1 MTNDRDEEFLRTKL
15 TDGLHPAEVDL
26 WPAVAEAL
34 PNARPAWPWRRIALC
49 LAAPLLIAAGVLA
62 GTAEF
67 TNLRENP
74 RPSFA
79 PEANTTKATFLP
91 MAGCRCTAAS
101 TDFCTFLMRT
111 R

>member
-67 TNLRENP
+67 MTTPNR
-74 RPSFA
+74 FA
-79 PEANTTKATFLP
+79 SIS
-91 MAGCRCTAAS
+91 TA
-101 TDFCTFLMRT
+101 FLMSMS
-111 R
+111 

>member
-26 WPAVAEAL
+26 WPAVAETL

-62 GTAEF
+62 GTAGYEPAGEPAPL
-67 TNLRENP
+67 LRARGEHRVCHNV
-74 RPSFA
+74 
-79 PEANTTKATFLP
+79 
-91 MAGCRCTAAS
+91 
-101 TDFCTFLMRT
+101 
-111 R
+111 